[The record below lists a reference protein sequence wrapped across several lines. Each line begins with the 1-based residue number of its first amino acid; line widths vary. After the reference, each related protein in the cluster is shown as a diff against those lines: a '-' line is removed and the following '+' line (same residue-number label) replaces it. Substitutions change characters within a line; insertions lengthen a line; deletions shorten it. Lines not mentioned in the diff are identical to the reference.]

1 MKKVVSTVL
10 TVVMLALLIPGITGC
25 TKPSKDWYKSTLD
38 AYRTAI
44 QNGSSELAL
53 ESGDFV
59 FAAELLDKNNEV
71 GYMLVDLDGDK
82 TNELLIGFND
92 GSNVTKFTDV
102 IVWKTIS
109 GPDQVLSGTNGYYTY
124 LCASNVVC
132 HDSWYGSNTERN
144 FMTWDGKG
152 CVFTYIDGEGKYLP
166 MKWELTSF

>member
-53 ESGDFV
+53 ESSDFV

-82 TNELLIGFND
+82 TDELLIGFND

-102 IVWKTIS
+102 YIWHSRLGAFRIMAS
-109 GPDQVLSGTNGYYTY
+109 GGGYYVY
-124 LCASNVVC
+124 LCDDNILRE
-132 HDSWYGSNTERN
+132 DYWYGSQTKTQYLDFNSKN
-144 FMTWDGKG
+144 DSFLVVDGGSIPKRS
-152 CVFTYIDGEGKYLP
+152 
-166 MKWELTSF
+166 ELTEF